1 MPDQSERETEKKARF
16 QQLINYGVPLLGA
29 GASAAVSS
37 TLGLIGPEGAAVG
50 GMVGKGIEIALNKV
64 GQDISERHLSTRE
77 KVRIGAVLVNTAEEI
92 RKRRKSGES
101 LREDGFFDEKQTGRS
116 DAEEVAESVFLKAQ
130 REPEEKKIQYMGYL
144 LSSIAFDPEISVN
157 LAHQLTKAAE
167 QLTYR
172 QLCILKICAAKD
184 DFELRDNNYR
194 ERECFENDLYE
205 VLYECSDLYSK
216 EYIHFGLDTITFE
229 PNVLSKLRSVKPSGM
244 AFQRIGDYLYNLM
257 KLCLIPDEDIA
268 PIAAQLQ

>member
-1 MPDQSERETEKKARF
+1 MSEKSGREAEKNAGIR
-16 QQLINYGVPLLGA
+16 QLINHGTEIA
-29 GASAAVSS
+29 G
-37 TLGLIGPEGAAVG
+37 GAVG
-50 GMVGKGIEIALNKV
+50 GGVGFLLGGPVGALVGGASGPIAAIALRRI
-64 GQDISERHLSTRE
+64 GQEISERHLGTRE
-77 KVRIGAVLVNTAEEI
+77 KIRVGGALVIAAEEI
-92 RKRRKSGES
+92 RRRLKNGER

-116 DAEEVAESVFLKAQ
+116 DAEEVAESVLLKVQ
-130 REPEEKKIQYMGYL
+130 REPEEKKIEYMGYL
-144 LSSIAFDPEISVN
+144 LTSISFDPEISVHM
-157 LAHQLTKAAE
+157 AHQLIKAAE

-194 ERECFENDLYE
+194 ECEFLEDDLYE

-257 KLCLIPDEDIA
+257 KLSQIPDEDIDS
-268 PIAAQLQ
+268 IANQLK